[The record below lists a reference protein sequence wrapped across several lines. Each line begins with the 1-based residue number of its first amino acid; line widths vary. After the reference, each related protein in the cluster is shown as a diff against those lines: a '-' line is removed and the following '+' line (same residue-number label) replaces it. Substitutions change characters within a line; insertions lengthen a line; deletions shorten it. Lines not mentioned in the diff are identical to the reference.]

1 MTEDL
6 KNLAFEMQR
15 RGIPPRYFAAQMRRG
30 MSPQEIFAA
39 WPSRPPS
46 ERIGTRRFRR
56 RLVVGTYGGWLLVTA
71 ILMVLSTT
79 VTHFPLFAFVVFL
92 NAIVMLI
99 WLWPR
104 SFINREM
111 RASDAGLDERLVQNR
126 NLAFRTA
133 YQVFA
138 SVALLAWPLSLAV
151 VWYQGGTQG
160 WTNAIV
166 IYAGASL
173 VATTLPIAIWA
184 WREPD
189 PAEPEPPTR

>member
-6 KNLAFEMQR
+6 KNLALEMQR

-39 WPSRPPS
+39 WPKRPPS
-46 ERIGTRRFRR
+46 ERIGTRSFRR
-56 RLVVGTYGGWLLVTA
+56 LLVVGTYGGWLLVTA
-71 ILMVLSTT
+71 ILMVLSST
-79 VTHFPLFAFVVFL
+79 VTHFPLFAFVVLL
-92 NAIVMLI
+92 NAIAMFI

-104 SFINREM
+104 SFINREV

-133 YQVFA
+133 YQLFA
-138 SVALLAWPLSLAV
+138 AVALLAWPLSLAL
-151 VWYQGGTQG
+151 VWYRGGTQG

-173 VATTLPIAIWA
+173 LATTLPIAIWA

-189 PAEPEPPTR
+189 PAEPERPTS

>member
-1 MTEDL
+1 MNEDL
-6 KNLAFEMQR
+6 KSLAPEMQR

-39 WPSRPPS
+39 WPKRPPS
-46 ERIGTRRFRR
+46 ERIGTR
-56 RLVVGTYGGWLLVTA
+56 
-71 ILMVLSTT
+71 
-79 VTHFPLFAFVVFL
+79 
-92 NAIVMLI
+92 
-99 WLWPR
+99 
-104 SFINREM
+104 SFINREV

-133 YQVFA
+133 YQLFA
-138 SVALLAWPLSLAV
+138 AVALLAWPLSLAL
-151 VWYQGGTQG
+151 VWYRGGTQG

-173 VATTLPIAIWA
+173 LATTLPVAIWA

-189 PAEPEPPTR
+189 PAEPEPPTS

>member
-1 MTEDL
+1 MTE
-6 KNLAFEMQR
+6 NLAELAAEMKR

-30 MSPQEIFAA
+30 VSPQEIFAG
-39 WPSRPPS
+39 WPYRPPS

-71 ILMVLSTT
+71 ILMLLSST

-92 NAIVMLI
+92 NAIVMVI

-104 SFINREM
+104 TFINREA

-126 NLAFRTA
+126 NLAFRTS

-138 SVALLAWPLSLAV
+138 AVALLAWPLSLAL
-151 VWYQGGTQG
+151 VWFRDGAQG
-160 WTNAIV
+160 WANALV

-173 VATTLPIAIWA
+173 LATTLPIAIWA

-189 PAEPEPPTR
+189 PPEPEPPTR